1 MGKGDRKTRKG
12 KRFINS
18 PRKGARHE
26 YTKSGNKNMEQKVEK
41 AKCLWKYI
49 EKLDTSSYGHN
60 DSYKINDELQE
71 VIRKLVDAGLNDI
84 AIKADLDRQVFAV
97 RKSFDYVD
105 DEEQGIAKGL
115 SWQASGIKTLQD
127 GVEALFTGLMLE
139 IIHRKILSILKNV
152 IMKQKSV
159 CKDRIWVNGV
169 LWRKDGFF

>member
-18 PRKGARHE
+18 PRKGLDMNIQ
-26 YTKSGNKNMEQKVEK
+26 KSGNKNMEQKVEK
-41 AKCLWKYI
+41 KKQNAYEKYI

-71 VIRKLVDAGLNDI
+71 VIKLVDAGLNDI

-115 SWQASGIKTLQD
+115 SWQASGIKTFYKM
-127 GVEALFTGLMLE
+127 V
-139 IIHRKILSILKNV
+139 
-152 IMKQKSV
+152 
-159 CKDRIWVNGV
+159 
-169 LWRKDGFF
+169 

>member
-41 AKCLWKYI
+41 KQNAYEKYI

-60 DSYKINDELQE
+60 DSYKINDEFQE

-84 AIKADLDRQVFAV
+84 VIKADLDRQVFAV

-127 GVEALFTGLMLE
+127 GTEAPFTGQMLE

-152 IMKQKSV
+152 IRKQKI
-159 CKDRIWVNGV
+159 CMQRQNMG
-169 LWRKDGFF
+169 

>member
-41 AKCLWKYI
+41 KQNAYEKYI

-60 DSYKINDELQE
+60 DSYKINDEFQE

-84 AIKADLDRQVFAV
+84 VIKADLDRQVFAV

-127 GVEALFTGLMLE
+127 GTEAPFYWPDVRNYTQE
-139 IIHRKILSILKNV
+139 DFEYFEERYKEAKICMQRQN
-152 IMKQKSV
+152 M
-159 CKDRIWVNGV
+159 G
-169 LWRKDGFF
+169 